1 MSRRQDAGRVL
12 VVEDEEHIREGLG
25 DVLAYHGFDPRLV
38 ESGEEGL
45 ALGLGEAFDAVILD
59 IMLPGLSGL
68 DVCQRLRSERPGLP
82 ILMLTAKGAEDDIVR
97 GLRAGADDYV
107 TKPFSIRELMAR
119 LEALLRRAGKPATQ
133 EVFAFGPWQ
142 VEVEDLRARQGEAS
156 VDLSQREVEL
166 LAYFARRPGRVI
178 SRRTLLQ
185 DVWGMIHVEA
195 IETRTV
201 DVHVAKLRRKI
212 DADSSLIE
220 TVRGVGYR
228 ARLGREA

>member
-1 MSRRQDAGRVL
+1 MSRKQDAGRVL

-25 DVLAYHGFDPRLV
+25 DVLAYHGFDPHLV

-45 ALGLGEAFDAVILD
+45 TLGLGEAFDAVILD

-97 GLRAGADDYV
+97 GLRSGADDYV
-107 TKPFSIRELMAR
+107 PKPFSVRELVAR
-119 LEALLRRAGKPATQ
+119 LEALLRRAGKTVAQ
-133 EVFAFGPWQ
+133 EGFAFGPWQ
-142 VEVEDLRARQGEAS
+142 VEVGDLRACRGAET
-156 VDLSQREVEL
+156 VTLSQREIEL

-201 DVHVAKLRRKI
+201 DVHIAKLRRKI
-212 DADSSLIE
+212 DAADSSLIE

-228 ARLGREA
+228 AKV